1 MAMRGIARYVTA
13 MTERLRSRTRAVG
26 AICAVMVL
34 LAPAAQGQ
42 DISPRADRLLQHRG
56 QIGTM
61 PQGLYVC
68 ELPDEHASSRGV
80 VQKGTSFRIT
90 SASRYISDQGT
101 GTYLRRGDT
110 MVLSSG
116 PRAGERYQVVG
127 DGFVRKLENGAPG
140 RLRCLHRS
148 R

>member
-1 MAMRGIARYVTA
+1 MRGMARYVTA
-13 MTERLRSRTRAVG
+13 MTKRLRSRARSVG
-26 AICAVMVL
+26 AACAALVL

-42 DISPRADRLLQHRG
+42 DISPQADRLPPHRG
-56 QIGTM
+56 GIGVM

-68 ELPDEHASSRGV
+68 ELPDGSASSRGV
-80 VQKGTSFRIT
+80 VQPGTSFRIT

-116 PRAGERYQVVG
+116 PRAGEQYQIVG
-127 DGFVRKLENGAPG
+127 DGFVRRLENGNPG
-140 RLRCLHRS
+140 RLRCLHRA

>member
-1 MAMRGIARYVTA
+1 MAMRGMARYVTA
-13 MTERLRSRTRAVG
+13 MTERLRSSARTVG
-26 AICAVMVL
+26 AICAALVL

-42 DISPRADRLLQHRG
+42 DISPRAERMPQHRG
-56 QIGTM
+56 EIGVM

-80 VQKGTSFRIT
+80 VQPGTSFRIT
-90 SASRYISDQGT
+90 SASRYTSDQGA
-101 GTYLRRGDT
+101 GTYLRRGNI

-116 PRAGERYQVVG
+116 PRAGERYQIIG
-127 DGFVRKLENGAPG
+127 DGFVRRLENGAPG
-140 RLRCLHRS
+140 RLRCLHRG